1 MASEPDGTRGLLVD
15 WGGVMTT
22 NLFTSFA
29 SFCEGERL
37 QAQALVHQLRDD
49 EQSRSLVI
57 ALETGELDEGEFER
71 AFAERLGVS
80 ADGLV
85 DRLFAGSAPDPDMQ
99 TAVLRARRSGIA
111 TGLLSNSWGTRR
123 YPRERLTEL
132 FDAVTIS
139 GDVGLRKP
147 APEIYA
153 LAARRIGVAAE
164 RCVFVD
170 DIPANLEPA
179 ARLGMS
185 TVHHR
190 ASAHTIA
197 ELERLLHVRLR

>member
-1 MASEPDGTRGLLVD
+1 MASEPAAPRGLLVD

-22 NLFTSFA
+22 NLFSSFQ
-29 SFCEGERL
+29 SFCELEGL

-49 EQSRSLVI
+49 AQSRALVI
-57 ALETGELDEGEFER
+57 ALETGELGEGEFER
-71 AFAERLGVS
+71 AFAPRLGVS

-99 TAVLRARRSGIA
+99 EAVLRARRSGIP

-123 YPRERLTEL
+123 YPRERLPEL

-139 GDVGLRKP
+139 GEVGLRKP

-153 LAARRIGVAAE
+153 LAAQRIGVAAE

-170 DIPANLEPA
+170 DIPANLDPA
-179 ARLGMS
+179 AQLGMA

-190 ASAHTIA
+190 ASADTIA
-197 ELERLLHVRLR
+197 ELELLLHLRLR

>member
-1 MASEPDGTRGLLVD
+1 
-15 WGGVMTT
+15 MTT

-29 SFCEGERL
+29 SFCEDEGL
-37 QAQALVHQLRDD
+37 QAQALVHRLRDD
-49 EQSRSLVI
+49 ARSRSLVI
-57 ALETGELDEGEFER
+57 ALETGELDEAEFEH
-71 AFAERLGVS
+71 AFAERLGVG
-80 ADGLV
+80 AEGLV

-99 TAVLRARRSGIA
+99 DAVLRARRAGIA

-123 YPRERLTEL
+123 YPRERLAEL

-139 GDVGLRKP
+139 GEVGLRKP
-147 APEIYA
+147 APEIYE

-164 RCVFVD
+164 QCVFVD
-170 DIPANLEPA
+170 DIPSNLEPA
-179 ARLGMS
+179 AQLGMA

-190 ASAHTIA
+190 DSAQTIA